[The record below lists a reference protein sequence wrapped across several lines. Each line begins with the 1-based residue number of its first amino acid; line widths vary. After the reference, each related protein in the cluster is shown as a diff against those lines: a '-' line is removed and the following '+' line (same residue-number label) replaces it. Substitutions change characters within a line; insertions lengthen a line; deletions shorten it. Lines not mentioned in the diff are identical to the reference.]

1 MRLLLDTHIVLWAM
15 ADDARLPVP
24 LRDAITGA
32 ETLFI
37 SAVTVWEVAIKRALG
52 KLAVPDDLFDRA
64 LAAGARP
71 LPIGWTHAQ
80 AAAGLPLHHA
90 DPFDRMLIAQA
101 RTEAMTLVSMDRQ
114 FAAYDVT
121 LLNG

>member
-15 ADDARLPVP
+15 ADDARLPAS
-24 LRDAITGA
+24 LRTAITGA
-32 ETLFI
+32 EALFI
-37 SAVTVWEVAIKRALG
+37 SAATVWEVMIKRALG
-52 KLAVPDDLFDRA
+52 KLEVPEDLFDRA

-71 LPIGWTHAQ
+71 LPIGWSHAQ
-80 AAAGLPLHHA
+80 AVAHLPLHHA

-101 RTEAMTLVSMDRQ
+101 RSEEMTLVSMDRQ
-114 FAAYDVT
+114 LSAYDVR

>member
-37 SAVTVWEVAIKRALG
+37 SAATVWEVAIKRALG

-71 LPIGWTHAQ
+71 MPIGWIHAQ
-80 AAAGLPLHHA
+80 AAARLPLHHA

-114 FAAYDVT
+114 FAAYEVT